1 MQNWKTKAE
10 QDGVIQV
17 RKRPFGRHFILQ
29 RSFNQDRLGTSIGET
44 LKTSGAFL
52 QYGKDFMAQLA
63 PVYTGGE
70 TKNGGMIT
78 SCICHGCPWAQLQV
92 NDGTNKT
99 SYQHCTLLARLFNL
113 LTFLIFCPEPACPS
127 VYLSV
132 CLSLHTA
139 LFSTY
144 RCRMDGRRDDRC
156 CLNAHRHAPPEWWRH
171 SSRRAVCPLQGLPR
185 QHVDRRSSR
194 RRP

>member
-113 LTFLIFCPEPACPS
+113 LTFLIFLSRAC
-127 VYLSV
+127 LSICLPV
-132 CLSLHTA
+132 CLFVFTHRSLLYMQMPHGWPA
-139 LFSTY
+139 
-144 RCRMDGRRDDRC
+144 
-156 CLNAHRHAPPEWWRH
+156 
-171 SSRRAVCPLQGLPR
+171 
-185 QHVDRRSSR
+185 
-194 RRP
+194 RRPVLPQCTSTRASRMVAAL